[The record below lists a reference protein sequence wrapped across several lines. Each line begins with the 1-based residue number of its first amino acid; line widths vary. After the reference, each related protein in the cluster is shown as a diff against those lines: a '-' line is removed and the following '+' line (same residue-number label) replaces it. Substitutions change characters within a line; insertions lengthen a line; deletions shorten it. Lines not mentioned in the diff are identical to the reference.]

1 MPATDVVI
9 VGAGHSGLAMSR
21 CLARAGIEH
30 VVLERGE
37 IANSWRTERWDSLRL
52 LTPNWQNRLP
62 DHAYAGNDPDG
73 FATVPEVVDLI
84 SGYAVQID
92 APVLTETTVQR
103 VSAGE
108 GGFALDTDRGTWF
121 AGACVLASGACNV
134 ANVPS
139 CAADLPPGIRAI
151 TARDYR
157 RPDDLDAGETLVVGA
172 SATGV
177 QLAEEIHRSG
187 RPVTLSVGEHVRLPR
202 VYRGKD
208 IQWWMTHAGILDEG
222 IGEIDDLVRA
232 RNIPSPQLVGTPERR
247 NLDLNAL
254 SDQGVRLVGR
264 LGGIHGDRALFSGSL
279 ANICKLADLKMNRLL
294 NTLDEWA
301 AEGGAEFVG
310 NAELV
315 GRVEPPHRF
324 DATRV
329 PAAPE
334 LSLRLGRGGIR
345 NVVWATGYSPDL
357 SWLDAPAFDRKGK
370 LRHDGGVVAVPGL
383 YVLGLS
389 FLRRRKSSFIHGAE
403 DDARDLATHLV
414 ADLDNRARA
423 RGPKHQSAGAAPLRP
438 EPTQPSHPFDQ
449 HTPRSLSVPSA
460 PAKTA

>member
-1 MPATDVVI
+1 
-9 VGAGHSGLAMSR
+9 MSR
-21 CLARAGIEH
+21 CLAHAGVEH

-62 DHAYAGNDPDG
+62 DHAYAGDDPDG
-73 FATVPEVVDLI
+73 FATVPDVVDFI
-84 SGYAVQID
+84 SGYAAQID

-134 ANVPS
+134 ANVPK
-139 CAADLPPGIRAI
+139 CAADLPPGVRAI

-157 RPDDLDAGETLVVGA
+157 RPDDLDGGETLVVGA

-247 NLDLNAL
+247 NLDLNEL

-301 AEGGAEFVG
+301 MEGGAELAG
-310 NAELV
+310 N
-315 GRVEPPHRF
+315 VEAPHRF

-329 PAAPE
+329 PAVPA
-334 LSLRLGRGGIR
+334 LSLHLGGEGIR

-357 SWLDAPAFDRKGK
+357 TWLDVPAFDRKGK

-414 ADLDNRARA
+414 ANLDDRASAKVSKRP
-423 RGPKHQSAGAAPLRP
+423 RAGAAPPRRP
-438 EPTQPSHPFDQ
+438 EPVAQPGRPLEEP
-449 HTPRSLSVPSA
+449 PRSLAPQGAPSNIA
-460 PAKTA
+460 

>member
-1 MPATDVVI
+1 MPVADVVI
-9 VGAGHSGLAMSR
+9 VGAGHSGLAMSHS
-21 CLARAGIEH
+21 LAQAGVEH

-37 IANSWRTERWDSLRL
+37 IANSWRTERWDSLTL

-62 DHAYAGNDPDG
+62 DYAYSGDDPDG
-73 FATVPEVVDLI
+73 FASVPQVVDFI
-84 SGYAVQID
+84 SGYAAHIG
-92 APVLTETTVQR
+92 APVLTGTTVER

-108 GGFALDTDRGTWF
+108 GGFTLETNRGRWF
-121 AGACVLASGACNV
+121 TQACVLASGACNV
-134 ANVPS
+134 ANVPK
-139 CAADLPPGIRAI
+139 CAADLPADVHAI

-157 RPDDLDAGETLVVGA
+157 RPDDLEGGETLVVGA

-208 IQWWMTHAGILDEG
+208 IQWWMTLAGILDEG
-222 IGEIDDLVRA
+222 IEDIDDLVRA
-232 RNIPSPQLVGTPERR
+232 RNIPSPQLVGTPQRR

-264 LGGIHGDRALFSGSL
+264 LGGIHGDSALFSGSL

-301 AEGGAEFVG
+301 AEGGVSD
-310 NAELV
+310 LV
-315 GRVEPPHRF
+315 GHVEPPHRF

-329 PAAPE
+329 PAVPE
-334 LSLRLGRGGIR
+334 LNLRLGGAGIR
-345 NVVWATGYSPDL
+345 NVVWATGYSPDW
-357 SWLDAPAFDRKGK
+357 SWLDIPAFDRKGK
-370 LRHDGGVVAVPGL
+370 LRHEGGVLDVPGL

-414 ADLDNRARA
+414 ANLNDR
-423 RGPKHQSAGAAPLRP
+423 AGARV
-438 EPTQPSHPFDQ
+438 
-449 HTPRSLSVPSA
+449 RKSA
-460 PAKTA
+460 

>member
-1 MPATDVVI
+1 MPAADVVI

-21 CLARAGIEH
+21 CLAEAGVEH

-37 IANSWRTERWDSLRL
+37 VANSWRTERWDSLRL

-62 DHAYAGNDPDG
+62 DYAYAGNDPDG
-73 FATVPEVVDLI
+73 FATVPDVVDFI
-84 SGYAVQID
+84 SGYATHIA
-92 APVLTETTVQR
+92 APVLTGTTVER
-103 VSAGE
+103 VCAGE

-134 ANVPS
+134 ANVPK
-139 CAADLPPGIRAI
+139 CAADLPPGVHAI

-247 NLDLNAL
+247 DLDLNAL
-254 SDQGVRLVGR
+254 SRQGVRLVGR

-294 NTLDEWA
+294 NSLDEWA
-301 AEGGAEFVG
+301 MEGGR
-310 NAELV
+310 ELV
-315 GRVEPPHRF
+315 ANVEPAHRF

-329 PAAPE
+329 PAEPE
-334 LSLRLGRGGIR
+334 LSLRLGGEGIR

-414 ADLDNRARA
+414 ADLNGRASA
-423 RGPKHQSAGAAPLRP
+423 RIRKIA
-438 EPTQPSHPFDQ
+438 
-449 HTPRSLSVPSA
+449 
-460 PAKTA
+460 

>member
-1 MPATDVVI
+1 MPAADVVI

-21 CLARAGIEH
+21 CLAEAGVEH
-30 VVLERGE
+30 VILERGE
-37 IANSWRTERWDSLRL
+37 VANSWRTERWDSLRL

-62 DHAYAGNDPDG
+62 DHAYAGDDPDG
-73 FATVPEVVDLI
+73 FATVPDVVDFI
-84 SGYAVQID
+84 SGYAAQID
-92 APVLTETTVQR
+92 APVLTQTTVER

-108 GGFALDTDRGTWF
+108 GGFALDTDCGTWL
-121 AGACVLASGACNV
+121 AQACVLASGACNV
-134 ANVPS
+134 ANVPK
-139 CAADLPPGIRAI
+139 CAADLPPGVHAI

-232 RNIPSPQLVGTPERR
+232 RNIPSPQLVGTRERR

-301 AEGGAEFVG
+301 TEGGEH
-310 NAELV
+310 LV
-315 GRVEPPHRF
+315 GSVQSPHRF

-334 LSLRLGRGGIR
+334 LSLRLGREGIR

-383 YVLGLS
+383 YVLGLG

-403 DDARDLATHLV
+403 DDARDLAAHLV
-414 ADLDNRARA
+414 ANLDDRASA
-423 RGPKHQSAGAAPLRP
+423 KAPKHPKGGMARLVR
-438 EPTQPSHPFDQ
+438 
-449 HTPRSLSVPSA
+449 SA
-460 PAKTA
+460 PAQASHSFEQQPTGSLSAQGTTSKTA

>member
-21 CLARAGIEH
+21 CLAHAGIEH

-37 IANSWRTERWDSLRL
+37 VANSWRTERWDSLRL

-62 DHAYAGNDPDG
+62 DHAYAGDDPDG
-73 FATVPEVVDLI
+73 FATVPDVVDFI
-84 SGYAVQID
+84 SGYAAQID
-92 APVLTETTVQR
+92 APVLTQTTVER

-134 ANVPS
+134 AIVPK
-139 CAADLPPGIRAI
+139 CAADLPPNVRAT

-202 VYRGKD
+202 LYRGKD

-247 NLDLNAL
+247 DLDLNAL

-301 AEGGAEFVG
+301 MESGEY
-310 NAELV
+310 LV
-315 GRVEPPHRF
+315 DSVEPPHRF

-334 LSLRLGRGGIR
+334 LSLRLGREGIR

-357 SWLDAPAFDRKGK
+357 SWLDTPAFDRKGK

-403 DDARDLATHLV
+403 DDARDLAAHLV
-414 ADLDNRARA
+414 ANLDDRASA
-423 RGPKHQSAGAAPLRP
+423 KAPKHPKGGVARLVRP
-438 EPTQPSHPFDQ
+438 AQPSRSFEQQPS
-449 HTPRSLSVPSA
+449 RSLSAQGTRS
-460 PAKTA
+460 KTA

>member
-21 CLARAGIEH
+21 CLTEAGVEH

-37 IANSWRTERWDSLRL
+37 VANSWRTERWDSLRL

-62 DHAYAGNDPDG
+62 DYAYAGDDPDG
-73 FATVPEVVDLI
+73 FATVPDVVDFI
-84 SGYAVQID
+84 SGYAAHID
-92 APVLTETTVQR
+92 APVLTETTVER

-108 GGFALDTDRGTWF
+108 GGVALDTSRGTWF

-134 ANVPS
+134 ANVPK
-139 CAADLPPGIRAI
+139 CAADLPAGVRAI

-202 VYRGKD
+202 LYRGKD

-222 IGEIDDLVRA
+222 IDEIDDLVRA

-301 AEGGAEFVG
+301 LEGGAELVR
-310 NAELV
+310 ESV
-315 GRVEPPHRF
+315 GRAEPPHRF
-324 DATRV
+324 DPTRV
-329 PAAPE
+329 PAVPE
-334 LSLRLGRGGIR
+334 LSLRLGGEGIR

-414 ADLDNRARA
+414 ADLNGRASA
-423 RGPKHQSAGAAPLRP
+423 RIRKIA
-438 EPTQPSHPFDQ
+438 
-449 HTPRSLSVPSA
+449 
-460 PAKTA
+460 